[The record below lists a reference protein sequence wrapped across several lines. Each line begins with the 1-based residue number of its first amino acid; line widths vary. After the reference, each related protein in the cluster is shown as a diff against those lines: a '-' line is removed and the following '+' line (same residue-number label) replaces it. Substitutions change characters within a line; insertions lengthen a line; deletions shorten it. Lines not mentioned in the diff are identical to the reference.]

1 MAIQF
6 RREVLEASMVVPD
19 GSGVR
24 SRVVEVR
31 YDPLLGTSARI
42 AEGVRLQ
49 TADGGALEPL
59 RSSDASCPFCA
70 ERLERVTP
78 RIDPKLSDE
87 PRVVVGE
94 AVVFP
99 NLVPYSQY
107 AAVAI
112 FARRHWLDIEDFDA
126 GRIADNLRASLQYVR
141 SVYAADPRARYAAWN
156 VNYLFPAGGSLPHA
170 HAQVFLD
177 PVPTTRMRLQQAAAE
192 RYLREHGTS
201 YWEDLVA
208 TERTL
213 NERFLWD
220 IGSTS
225 WVTAFAPVGF
235 HEVQAV
241 VRDHPSVLQ
250 LDDEDVVALATGLER
265 VLRGYAGLGFNSF
278 NVSLFSGP
286 LDGSPGARV
295 NLAMV
300 TRSPMLPYYRSDAM
314 YLERLHWE
322 AAVGLAPEEVAHR
335 LRAAA
340 G

>member
-6 RREVLEASMVVPD
+6 RRQELEASMVAPE
-19 GSGVR
+19 GSEVR
-24 SRVVEVR
+24 TRVVEIR
-31 YDPLLGTSARI
+31 YDPLLGTSSRI
-42 AEGVRLQ
+42 AEGVKLQ
-49 TADGGALEPL
+49 TGDRAALEPL
-59 RSSDASCPFCA
+59 RAPDPTCPFCA

-78 RIDPKLSDE
+78 RIDPRLGDE
-87 PRVVVGE
+87 PRIVVGE

-112 FARRHWLDIEDFDA
+112 FARRHWLDIEGFTA
-126 GRIADNLRASLQYVR
+126 ERIADNLRASVRYVR
-141 SVYAADPRARYAAWN
+141 AVHAADPRARHAAWN
-156 VNYLFPAGGSLPHA
+156 VNYLFPSGGSLPHA

-177 PVPTTRMRLQQAAAE
+177 PIPTTRMRLQQEAAE
-192 RYLREHGTS
+192 RYARDHGVS

-213 NERFLWD
+213 GERFLWD
-220 IGSTS
+220 IGATS
-225 WVTAFAPVGF
+225 WMTAFAPVGF

-241 VRDHPSVLQ
+241 VRGRASMLE

-265 VLRGYAGLGFNSF
+265 VLRGYASLGFNSF

-286 LDGSPGARV
+286 LDGSAATRV
-295 NLAMV
+295 HLAMV
-300 TRSPMLPYYRSDAM
+300 TRTAMLPYYRSDAM

-322 AAVGLAPEEVAHR
+322 AAVDRAPEEVAER

-340 G
+340 A